1 MRLNMKS
8 EALNK
13 GSRLIIGGVFVLFWM
28 LSCEPLVYTFDDLE
42 SAVSYSSDRQS
53 GVPDNPET
61 IKVLTWNIRFGAGR
75 LSWFGDGC
83 GERVILTSKEVKEN
97 LQRIAD
103 KINAWKVDLILLQE
117 VDVESKRS
125 AYIDQVQWL
134 LDHTEM
140 NYGVYASVWHSQFI
154 PSDGLGR
161 MDMGTAILSRWPL
174 DNAARIA
181 LPLREDQDALTQY
194 FYLRRNMLK
203 ARLLLPGLYNLYV
216 LNIHTAAFSTDDTKL
231 QHIQKFSEEMY
242 NLSAQGVIFVAGGDL
257 NTLPPGSDSTDF
269 CMEDKCPG
277 ESFHHDSD
285 DPYHKEGSDYSP
297 EQNWLNS
304 LYRSFSTAVSLN
316 EYQANQD
323 NYFTHTTRHPD
334 GIWNRKLDYLFTNG
348 NFVPQSDSTHQEANA
363 CSDHAPVSVE
373 WRVVQ

>member
-1 MRLNMKS
+1 MRLNTKS
-8 EALNK
+8 APW
-13 GSRLIIGGVFVLFWM
+13 SRKSHFIFSGVFILIWM
-28 LSCEPLVYTFDDLE
+28 LACEPLVYTFDDLE
-42 SAVSYSSDRQS
+42 SAVTYDSDRLS
-53 GVPDNPET
+53 YAPDNPET

-83 GERVILTSKEVKEN
+83 GDRVILTSKEVKEN

-103 KINAWKVDLILLQE
+103 KINDWDIDLILMQE

-134 LDHTEM
+134 LDHTKM
-140 NYGVYASVWHSQFI
+140 NYGVYASAWHSQFI

-174 DNAARIA
+174 DNAERIA

-203 ARLLLPGLYNLYV
+203 AKLSMPNHHNLYV

-231 QHIQKFSEEMY
+231 QHIQRFSEE
-242 NLSAQGVIFVAGGDL
+242 LGALGEQGAIFIAGGDL

-269 CMEDKCPG
+269 CMEDKCAG
-277 ESFHHDSD
+277 ESFHHESD
-285 DPYHKEGSDYSP
+285 DPFHKEGSDYSL
-297 EQNWLNS
+297 EQDWLEG
-304 LYRSFSTAVSLN
+304 LYSIYTSAIPLA
-316 EYQANQD
+316 EYQADQT
-323 NYFTHTTRHPD
+323 NYFTHTTQHPN
-334 GIWNRKLDYLFTNG
+334 GICDRKLDYLFTNG
-348 NFVPQSDSTHQEANA
+348 NFVPETDSTHQEASA
-363 CSDHAPVSVE
+363 CSDHVPVGIE
-373 WRVVQ
+373 WRLVQ